1 MPWNILRNNTECTSV
16 SKCLLNMVFIL
27 KVHGLTGITPKA
39 MQVFYLLIIMH
50 KDGAVGVGRCFYV
63 FGDDSDSL

>member
-1 MPWNILRNNTECTSV
+1 
-16 SKCLLNMVFIL
+16 
-27 KVHGLTGITPKA
+27 